1 MTLCPS
7 LSKKLFVTD
16 LILFCDDVNRN
27 SLGDHFRIDA
37 RMKMLLWVFMAMFGF
52 VLTNEDIG
60 PDTCGKDR
68 TKLSNW

>member
-1 MTLCPS
+1 MS
-7 LSKKLFVTD
+7 FAVYKIVRH

-27 SLGDHFRIDA
+27 SLGDHFRMDA
-37 RMKMLLWVFMAMFGF
+37 NMKMLLWVFMAMIGLA
-52 VLTNEDIG
+52 LTTEDIG